1 MGYQSKR
8 KRRRKRRR
16 HDDELRTTTPVA
28 VKDPVD
34 DVQNA
39 LKNPALM
46 KNPETVLAMQ
56 SVLGNQAVQRALKA
70 NEDAEKQK
78 QNELTDKKRDLRIER
93 YKAMSLML
101 DVVFPEDRMLPMLQM
116 FKDMGYDPEKEH
128 LLEIQQGKFP
138 QYLPVGEDSVYSLD
152 ENQCEETGQQYFLGD
167 EVKIDLLRL
176 QMILMM
182 VMPADVQL
190 QSIMENPVITV
201 TSMNNDLLGV
211 SGLENSS
218 EINNISQL
226 NNGHIEELPAI
237 ARFLT
242 EDQAKLLMDV
252 DPEMF
257 RIMIEDMLPPQ
268 EVEEVI
274 RALTAFIKRLKTIV
288 IRGTVLKRP
297 DWEEAKRRGMLDKD
311 SSSFDQVLLMLN
323 NLPH

>member
-16 HDDELRTTTPVA
+16 HDEDLRTTPPVA
-28 VKDPVD
+28 VKDPID
-34 DVQNA
+34 DVQSA

-78 QNELTDKKRDLRIER
+78 ADELHQKKRDLRIER
-93 YKAMSLML
+93 YKTMSLML

-116 FKDMGYDPEKEH
+116 FKDMGYDPEREY
-128 LLEIQQGKFP
+128 LLEIREGKYP
-138 QYLPVGEDSVYSLD
+138 EYLPIGEESVYSLD
-152 ENQCEETGQQYFLGD
+152 EEQCEKTGQQYFVGN
-167 EVKIDLLRL
+167 EVKVDLLRL

-182 VMPADVQL
+182 ATPDDVQL
-190 QSIMENPVITV
+190 QNIMDNPVITV

-211 SGLENSS
+211 SGLQNSS
-218 EINNISQL
+218 EIDNISQL

-257 RIMIEDMLPPQ
+257 RIMIEDMLPSQ
-268 EVEEVI
+268 EVESII
-274 RALTAFIKRLKTIV
+274 RALTGFIKRLKTLV
-288 IRGTVLKRP
+288 IRGTVMKRP
-297 DWEEAKRRGMLDKD
+297 EWEEAKRRGMLDKD